1 MTIIFSFYFMFM
13 SYKERKI
20 EIESDNRT
28 KSASDFS
35 MMLENLPTQVN
46 EKRLQEIFSENY
58 KNIRSV
64 RAEIRKEP
72 IIVKFN
78 VAKPYYLNENDFKDD

>member
-1 MTIIFSFYFMFM
+1 MTIIFTCYFMFM

-35 MMLENLPTQVN
+35 LMFENLPTQVT
-46 EKRLQEIFSENY
+46 
-58 KNIRSV
+58 
-64 RAEIRKEP
+64 
-72 IIVKFN
+72 
-78 VAKPYYLNENDFKDD
+78 